1 MYINRNY
8 LPSITEEIKHTWQ
21 YVRRDFSAGGIA
33 YRPVT
38 GRISCQSG
46 IRVALIATRG
56 RRQWQLPKGTRE
68 DGETPI
74 ETAIREVQEEVGL
87 ATVYEA
93 KLKQVEYWYWDTH
106 RKRVAELVH
115 KQVDFY
121 LLRVVG
127 GSLTDDCIEIDC
139 ACWFTPQRALDFMTF
154 DNEREI
160 LRIAVERMTR

>member
-21 YVRRDFSAGGIA
+21 HIRRDFSAGGIA
-33 YRPVT
+33 YRPVS

-46 IRVALIATRG
+46 IRIALIATRG
-56 RRQWQLPKGTRE
+56 RRRWQLPKGTRE
-68 DGETPI
+68 LGETSI

-93 KLKQVEYWYWDTH
+93 TLKRVEYWYWDTH
-106 RKRVAELVH
+106 RKQIPEL
-115 KQVDFY
+115 FY

-127 GSLTDDCIEIDC
+127 GCLTDDCIEIDC
-139 ACWFTPQRALDFMTF
+139 AGWFTPQRALDFMTF

-160 LRIAVERMTR
+160 LRIAVAKMTE